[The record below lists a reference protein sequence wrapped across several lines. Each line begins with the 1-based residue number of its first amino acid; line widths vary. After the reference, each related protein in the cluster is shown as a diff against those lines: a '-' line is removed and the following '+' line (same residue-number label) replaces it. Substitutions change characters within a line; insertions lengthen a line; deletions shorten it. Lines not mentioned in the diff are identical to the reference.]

1 MLQIESKMDWIRN
14 ILFEHPPYNLHET
27 PQGEEDISHCRDFF
41 EITRAT
47 FMATFEPITSCVRTF
62 GIKKLKES
70 PPPPSYPPIYH
81 FSRSFDES
89 FIRHVV
95 TSVNYPPPSPLVSRG
110 KPSFSK
116 GLNTVAGI
124 LHKPV
129 HLTLLLT
136 AKNEGTSFVSRAPIS
151 TNFRG

>member
-1 MLQIESKMDWIRN
+1 MLQIESKMDWIGN

-70 PPPPSYPPIYH
+70 PPSYPPIYH

-136 AKNEGTSFVSRAPIS
+136 AKNEGTSFVSRTPIS